1 MENRGGMIT
10 GKVLICLPE
19 LSGNL
24 TSIVIWKQ
32 AEEVNDEFG
41 LAKYFYSHLQETCHK
56 NLMTLGLP
64 ALLPFQR
71 KLCCRYLLPLK
82 IYSLSQD

>member
-1 MENRGGMIT
+1 MENCGEIMT
-10 GKVLICLPE
+10 GEVLSCLPE

-41 LAKYFYSHLQETCHK
+41 LAKYFYSHL
-56 NLMTLGLP
+56 
-64 ALLPFQR
+64 
-71 KLCCRYLLPLK
+71 
-82 IYSLSQD
+82 